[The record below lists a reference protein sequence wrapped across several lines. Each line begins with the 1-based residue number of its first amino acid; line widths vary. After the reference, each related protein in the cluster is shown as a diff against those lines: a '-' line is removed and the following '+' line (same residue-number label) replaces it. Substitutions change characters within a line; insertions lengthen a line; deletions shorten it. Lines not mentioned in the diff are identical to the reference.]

1 MEGGFQSVINGR
13 ILISRSLAIDEIR
26 DNHAV
31 IGVVSC
37 EGLGANGNELG
48 GSIDIVDPE

>member
-1 MEGGFQSVINGR
+1 MEGGFQFGINGR

-31 IGVVSC
+31 IGVVSS
-37 EGLGANGNELG
+37 EGLRANGNELG
-48 GSIDIVDPE
+48 RSINIVDPK